1 MRGCFLAVAERLNE
15 EFYKVLKSCDA
26 HSNEYVDR
34 LKDEEKVM
42 ALLVKAQKIL
52 EKNQTPSE
60 MCRIYLQRI
69 DHIYFKFDSQ
79 VIKQK
84 NVSLFIFTCTRLKPS
99 ALATADEKL
108 CPAVSSN

>member
-1 MRGCFLAVAERLNE
+1 MAERLNE

-42 ALLVKAQKIL
+42 AILVKAQKIL

-84 NVSLFIFTCTRLKPS
+84 NVSLFRFFLS
-99 ALATADEKL
+99 ALETERARN
-108 CPAVSSN
+108 S

>member
-1 MRGCFLAVAERLNE
+1 M
-15 EFYKVLKSCDA
+15 LKSCDA
-26 HSNEYVDR
+26 HSHEYVER

-42 ALLVKAQKIL
+42 AVLQKAQKIL

-60 MCRIYLQRI
+60 MCRIYLQQI

-84 NVSLFIFTCTRLKPS
+84 NVRKLPYFKLTFLMMINYVLQFR
-99 ALATADEKL
+99 ADF
-108 CPAVSSN
+108 